1 MSRKPISGR
10 SLWRRIRHLRYGDP
24 ALTARRFLPALTGL
38 GLGLLLL
45 GPALRPGF
53 VLSYDMVFVP
63 DPPRTD
69 AMFGGTGGF
78 PRQVPSDAFAAALSF
93 LPWSQQLILLAVF
106 VLAAAGMGRLVPGGT
121 PARLAAVVLYLW
133 NPYVAERLLLGHWAL
148 LLGYAGLPWVLDAV
162 LRRRPLALA
171 AALLPAAAGGFA
183 AMNIT
188 ALVLFGGLVAVRG
201 RGASRAVLI
210 FTGMALPWLVPA
222 FLNAS
227 GTRTDPLGVDL
238 FAARA
243 DTPFGTFGSLL
254 SLGGLWNA
262 ETVPP
267 GYSPLLP
274 SLLRLLLCLVS
285 LAALLG
291 HRDGPLKRAALTSA
305 ALGLALASLGITA
318 PGRALLRALID
329 LWPAFGVLRDAQ
341 LYVAPLA
348 LAIALGFSR
357 LAEPA
362 ESVPGQEEDEAA
374 VRRPGG
380 ARRAVAA
387 IGREVRGWRGPWVA
401 LVPILVLPT
410 LAWGIFGRLEAVDYP
425 EEWRSAQRLINADPV
440 PGKVLS
446 LPWGAY
452 RRPEWNGGRAVLDP
466 WPRMTGRRVV
476 WNDGLRV
483 GDRELAREDPR
494 AVETDRL
501 LRSGGDLAGTLADAG
516 FRYVVISRDITEKS
530 WRSRLTSAETV
541 LEGPTL
547 LVYLLDRSG

>member
-1 MSRKPISGR
+1 M
-10 SLWRRIRHLRYGDP
+10 
-24 ALTARRFLPALTGL
+24 
-38 GLGLLLL
+38 
-45 GPALRPGF
+45 
-53 VLSYDMVFVP
+53 LSYDMVFVP

-106 VLAAAGMGRLVPGGT
+106 VLAAAGMGRLVPGGL
-121 PARLAAVVLYLW
+121 PAKLASVVFYLW

-162 LRRRPLALA
+162 LRRRPIALA
-171 AALLPAAAGGFA
+171 AALLPAAIGGFA

-201 RGASRAVLI
+201 RGAPRAVLT
-210 FTGMALPWLVPA
+210 FTAMALPWLVPA
-222 FLNAS
+222 LLNAS

-243 DTPFGTFGSLL
+243 DTAFGTFGSLL

-267 GYSPLLP
+267 GYSAFLP
-274 SLLRLLLCLVS
+274 SLLRLLLCLAS

-291 HRDGPLKRAALTSA
+291 HRDGPLKRAALLSG

-329 LWPAFGVLRDAQ
+329 FWPAFGALRDAQ
-341 LYVAPLA
+341 LYAAPLA
-348 LAIALGFSR
+348 LALAVGFSR
-357 LAEPA
+357 FAEPLA
-362 ESVPGQEEDEAA
+362 GK
-374 VRRPGG
+374 RR
-380 ARRAVAA
+380 
-387 IGREVRGWRGPWVA
+387 EWRGPWAA
-401 LVPILVLPT
+401 LVPVLLLPS
-410 LAWGIFGRLEAVDYP
+410 LAWGVFGRLEAVEYP
-425 EEWRSAQRLINADPV
+425 AEWRTAQRMINADPV
-440 PGKVLS
+440 AGEVLS

-494 AVETDRL
+494 SVETDRL
-501 LRSGGDLAGTLADAG
+501 LRGGGDLTAALADAG
-516 FRYVVISRDITEKS
+516 FRYVVIARDISEKS
-530 WRSRLTSAETV
+530 WQVRLAQASLV
-541 LEGPTL
+541 VEGPTL
-547 LVYLLDRSG
+547 LVYLLDQPG